1 MVQGLPVPNLSR
13 LRRLRFMTQEDL
25 AERLGTNQQT
35 VQRWEV
41 GRSNPRL
48 TYLKKLCELLEVSAE
63 ELTGNEKKRA
73 A

>member
-1 MVQGLPVPNLSR
+1 
-13 LRRLRFMTQEDL
+13 MTQEDL